1 MMNMHFLLTI
11 RITLLHLL
19 ASKGDFASFP
29 GHVGRHLPLSI
40 PAQFPAA
47 DDLEGRH
54 SRLLVPSMPPLVLHV
69 RRTTGI
75 VQISRVVM
83 LPILTVVMLLGV
95 LPRAGHQLLVVIL
108 RKLMMLVL

>member
-1 MMNMHFLLTI
+1 
-11 RITLLHLL
+11 
-19 ASKGDFASFP
+19 
-29 GHVGRHLPLSI
+29 
-40 PAQFPAA
+40 
-47 DDLEGRH
+47 
-54 SRLLVPSMPPLVLHV
+54 MPPLVLHV